1 MSLPSQES
9 QSELNQC
16 PNLAAMVHNVETT
29 PLAISPDDLTQ
40 RSLNSQF
47 HPDVEV
53 ETGSVARN
61 GDLSLIL
68 TSKTDMPR
76 PGGGNANELPQ
87 QFDSSDQ
94 PLNSLADNL
103 TADQLVN
110 SHGNVETGVR
120 CSEPNQSHLDH
131 EERPSDQASNGRKQ
145 RGRKPRVIPVEKSKN
160 QLDQAGTSA
169 KAGNGQKRR
178 SRKPIIRTEE
188 QENER
193 KKIKKEIDRRHRRGK
208 KNELTELRK
217 LEQDLDRVMTIASGF
232 GRIDQMVSQINRISC
247 ELQKVQQEEVGN
259 GMFLQ
264 KIIDSADRVPPIR
277 ANEVQVYAWSD
288 KCKEM
293 EAECHRF
300 HLMKS
305 KYGKIEEVES
315 MLDKFKNLEAESHRL
330 KLMKSKYGEIEEIE
344 SRLDKFKNLEAEF
357 NKLELMKSNYREI
370 EEIESMLDKFK
381 NLEAE
386 FNRLELMKSMY
397 GEIEEN
403 ESMLDKFKNL
413 ETKSRRLELI
423 KSKYEEIEEIE
434 SMLDKFKNLEAEF
447 NRLELMKSKYGEIE
461 EIESMLNKFKSLK
474 TKSYRLEL
482 MKSKYGEIEEIE
494 SMLDKFKNLEAES
507 HRFEQIKLLFGGVD
521 EIESEIIRL
530 KETELQLDKYKQMEE
545 NRKEMEFM
553 LDTFHRM
560 EAKLQ
565 RFEQIKSEFGGIDEI
580 KAGMYRLKKIESQRD
595 QLKELQFFTE
605 SPGSL
610 QGHHGTQSSDLD
622 RVNGTHSWLLTEVSN
637 DEINLRLPA
646 AVRGANTMHDMQY
659 SDASVTKFMAK
670 LDDDKAMSNVD
681 LSSFKDLDGECE
693 KVGNYN
699 IPLCLVSTAQDIIKA
714 KDDITKQSRFG
725 QCVIEPAYILLCAA
739 IKEMMDLPLEQAT
752 EEIMLKWRDAIND
765 AKGLRFET
773 EFAMEYMRKFARGY
787 FGLKAKND
795 RESLELGMTILKTE
809 EEVLKMELEKKTNE
823 MKVLKAKEKDL
834 TSEQC
839 KDCQKFADQFF
850 KKSVSVF

>member
-16 PNLAAMVHNVETT
+16 PNLAAMVHNVEPT

-53 ETGSVARN
+53 ETGSVAQN

-193 KKIKKEIDRRHRRGK
+193 KKIKKEIDRRYRRGK

-232 GRIDQMVSQINRISC
+232 GRIDQMVSQINRMSC

-264 KIIDSADRVPPIR
+264 EIIDSADRVPPIR
-277 ANEVQVYAWSD
+277 ANEVRVYAWSD
-288 KCKEM
+288 KCK
-293 EAECHRF
+293 
-300 HLMKS
+300 
-305 KYGKIEEVES
+305 
-315 MLDKFKNLEAESHRL
+315 
-330 KLMKSKYGEIEEIE
+330 
-344 SRLDKFKNLEAEF
+344 
-357 NKLELMKSNYREI
+357 
-370 EEIESMLDKFK
+370 
-381 NLEAE
+381 
-386 FNRLELMKSMY
+386 
-397 GEIEEN
+397 
-403 ESMLDKFKNL
+403 
-413 ETKSRRLELI
+413 
-423 KSKYEEIEEIE
+423 
-434 SMLDKFKNLEAEF
+434 
-447 NRLELMKSKYGEIE
+447 
-461 EIESMLNKFKSLK
+461 
-474 TKSYRLEL
+474 
-482 MKSKYGEIEEIE
+482 
-494 SMLDKFKNLEAES
+494 
-507 HRFEQIKLLFGGVD
+507 
-521 EIESEIIRL
+521 
-530 KETELQLDKYKQMEE
+530 
-545 NRKEMEFM
+545 
-553 LDTFHRM
+553 
-560 EAKLQ
+560 
-565 RFEQIKSEFGGIDEI
+565 
-580 KAGMYRLKKIESQRD
+580 
-595 QLKELQFFTE
+595 
-605 SPGSL
+605 
-610 QGHHGTQSSDLD
+610 GHHGTQSSDLD
-622 RVNGTHSWLLTEVSN
+622 RVNGTHSWLLSEVSN

-646 AVRGANTMHDMQY
+646 AVRGANAMHDMQY

-693 KVGNYN
+693 NVGNYN

-725 QCVIEPAYILLCAA
+725 QCV
-739 IKEMMDLPLEQAT
+739 
-752 EEIMLKWRDAIND
+752 
-765 AKGLRFET
+765 
-773 EFAMEYMRKFARGY
+773 
-787 FGLKAKND
+787 
-795 RESLELGMTILKTE
+795 
-809 EEVLKMELEKKTNE
+809 
-823 MKVLKAKEKDL
+823 
-834 TSEQC
+834 
-839 KDCQKFADQFF
+839 
-850 KKSVSVF
+850 